1 MAYVEGTFFFLIS
14 WEVDLLGVDLL
25 GVDLLGVDL
34 LGVDLLGVDLVGVGF
49 VRVDLVGLTRIF
61 CISQRVFLSSTHVAV
76 TWPNSPHPFL
86 LS

>member
-1 MAYVEGTFFFLIS
+1 MIMAYVEGTFFFLIS
-14 WEVDLLGVDLL
+14 WEVDLL